1 MDGQLILIS
10 GESATGKS
18 TSLMN
23 IPKQERWAYLNTE
36 SGKSLPFKHNFKTAI
51 VTDPYEVTA
60 TLDQIATAPQFDGI
74 IIDSLTFL
82 LDMYESLYIIGAK
95 DGRQAWQ
102 NFAQF
107 YKNMMQQ
114 NVAKTIAAGKHVVF
128 LAHTKTEQDAA
139 LNDKTYVPVKG
150 SLANQGIESYF
161 SVVVSTKKI
170 GLEKL
175 KDQDPS
181 LCRVS
186 EDDEITGYKHVFQ
199 TRLTKETVGERI
211 RGPIG
216 LFAKNQIYMDNDV
229 ALLID
234 HMNKHFRV

>member
-1 MDGQLILIS
+1 MDGQLLLIT

-23 IPKQERWAYLNTE
+23 IPDQKRWAYLNTE
-36 SGKSLPFKHNFKTAI
+36 SGKSLPFKHNFRSAI

-60 TLDQIATAPQFDGI
+60 TIEQLTTQPNFDGV

-82 LDMYESLYIIGAK
+82 MDMYESLYLINAK
-95 DGRQAWQ
+95 DSRAAWQ

-107 YKNMMQQ
+107 FKNMMQQ
-114 NVAKTIAAGKHVVF
+114 SVAKAIRGGKHVVF

-139 LNDKTYVPVKG
+139 MNEKTFVPVKG
-150 SLANQGIESYF
+150 SLGNQGIEAYF
-161 SVVVSTKKI
+161 SVVVSTKRVS
-170 GLEKL
+170 LEKL
-175 KDQDPS
+175 KDQDPA
-181 LCRVS
+181 LCRLT
-186 EDDEITGYKHVFQ
+186 EDDELVGYKHVFQ

-234 HMNKHFRV
+234 HMNKHFGV

>member
-1 MDGQLILIS
+1 M
-10 GESATGKS
+10 
-18 TSLMN
+18 
-23 IPKQERWAYLNTE
+23 NTE
-36 SGKSLPFKHNFKTAI
+36 SGKALPFKHKFRTAV

-60 TLDQIATAPQFDGI
+60 TIDQLADTPQLDGV

-82 LDMYESLYIIGAK
+82 LDMYESLYIVGAK

-114 NVAKTIAAGKHVVF
+114 NVAKAIAAGKHVVF

-150 SLANQGIESYF
+150 SLANQGIEAYF
-161 SVVVSTKKI
+161 SLVVSTKRI

-175 KDQDPS
+175 KDQDPA
-181 LCRVS
+181 LCRLS

-229 ALLID
+229 ALLIE
-234 HMNKHFRV
+234 HLKKHFSA